1 VPSYDQT
8 PLYTAWRERYE
19 IVGRIGAGGFADVYE
34 AFDREAGAEVALKVI
49 DGRGAAPGRVVREV
63 EAAEALDHPGIVALL
78 DYFSDGRRSFLVW
91 ELVRGQSLA
100 ELAGELLDD
109 EAALA
114 VAQLAGALAYA
125 HASGVVHRDVKPE
138 NVMIDTRG
146 RVKVMDFG
154 IARLADADTMTAEG
168 ELVGTVAYMSP
179 EQAAGRRVGPA
190 TDVYSAGVLLYELL
204 AGRNPVRGATAGET
218 VGNILAGRIA
228 PLETVRPDLPA
239 ELCDTVAAACSLD
252 PRGRPTAADLATS
265 LRGLAGSLGGGR
277 RLRPGRLLA
286 PLRRLHVVAERGLGA
301 ALAAGA
307 LAALLARL
315 PAYPAGWA
323 LPLALA
329 VAVVWFVLPG
339 AGLALALG
347 AVAFPV
353 FNVSAAAG
361 LAYLP
366 VAVVVAIG
374 FRRRPL
380 FAVWPA
386 LALLLAPVA
395 GTLLAGCAAA
405 VFGRRRAP
413 FLAAWTGFVAY
424 LVLSFTART
433 RDAFAGYRAPGLAA
447 RRLLAAGDPM
457 TALVA
462 VAHLA
467 SSRACLLQAGL
478 WAGLAL
484 TLAAA
489 ARLGRLE
496 ARLWAWSLAF
506 AVFYAV
512 ARVVPVTLWGVSVG
526 ARALLLN
533 VTVAALASG
542 VVLALAGTAAASP
555 LASAGETLR
564 HSARDVTPA

>member
-1 VPSYDQT
+1 MAVPSYEQT

-34 AFDREAGAEVALKVI
+34 AFDRQAGAEVALKVI
-49 DGRGAAPGRVVREV
+49 DERGAPPGRVVREV
-63 EAAEALDHPGIVALL
+63 EAAEALDHPAIVALL
-78 DYFSDGRRSFLVW
+78 DFFSDGRRSFLVW

-100 ELAGELLDD
+100 ELAGELRDD
-109 EAALA
+109 EAMLA
-114 VAQLAGALAYA
+114 AAQLCDALAYA

-138 NVMIDTRG
+138 NVMIDTHG

-154 IARLADADTMTAEG
+154 IARLAGADTMTAEG
-168 ELVGTVAYMSP
+168 ELLGTVAYMSP

-204 AGRNPVRGATAGET
+204 AGSNPVRGATAGET

-228 PLETVRPDLPA
+228 PLETARPDLPA
-239 ELCDTVAAACSLD
+239 ELCDAVAAACSLD
-252 PRGRPTAADLATS
+252 ARDRPAAADLAAS
-265 LRGLAGSLGGGR
+265 LRGLAGRLAGGR
-277 RLRPGRLLA
+277 RLRPARLLA

-301 ALAAGA
+301 GLAAGA

-315 PAYPAGWA
+315 PAYPAGWT

-329 VAVVWFVLPG
+329 VVVLWIVLPG

-347 AVAFPV
+347 AAAFPL

-413 FLAAWTGFVAY
+413 FLAAWTGFVVY
-424 LVLSFTART
+424 LVLSITART
-433 RDAFAGYRAPGLAA
+433 RDAFAGYQTPGLAA
-447 RRLLAAGDPM
+447 RRLLTAGDPV
-457 TALVA
+457 TAFVS
-462 VAHLA
+462 VAHLLT
-467 SSRACLLQAGL
+467 SRACLLQAAL

-484 TLAAA
+484 ALAAA
-489 ARLGRLE
+489 ARPGRLE
-496 ARLWAWSLAF
+496 ARLWPWSLAF
-506 AVFYAV
+506 CIFYLA
-512 ARVVPVTLWGVSVG
+512 ARVVPVSLWGASAG
-526 ARALLLN
+526 ARELLLN
-533 VTVAALASG
+533 VIVAALVSG
-542 VVLALAGTAAASP
+542 AVLALAPAAARP
-555 LASAGETLR
+555 LEPAGEPLW
-564 HSARDVTPA
+564 D

>member
-49 DGRGAAPGRVVREV
+49 DERGAAPGRVVREV
-63 EAAEALDHPGIVALL
+63 EAAEALDHPGIVALR

-100 ELAGELLDD
+100 ELTGELRDD
-109 EAALA
+109 EAVVA
-114 VAQLAGALAYA
+114 VAQLSDALAYA

-138 NVMIDTRG
+138 NVMIDTHG
-146 RVKVMDFG
+146 RVKIMDFG
-154 IARLADADTMTAEG
+154 IARRAGADTMTAEG
-168 ELVGTVAYMSP
+168 ELLGTVAYMSP

-190 TDVYSAGVLLYELL
+190 TDVYSAGLLLYELL

-228 PLETVRPDLPA
+228 PLATVRPDLPA
-239 ELCDTVAAACSLD
+239 ELCDALAAACSLD
-252 PRGRPTAADLATS
+252 SRERPAAADLAAS
-265 LRGLAGSLGGGR
+265 LRGLGGRLAGR

-301 ALAAGA
+301 GLAAGA

-323 LPLALA
+323 LPLAFGA
-329 VAVVWFVLPG
+329 AVVWFVLPA

-347 AVAFPV
+347 AAAFPL

-366 VAVVVAIG
+366 VAVVVAVS

-386 LALLLAPVA
+386 LALLLAPAA
-395 GTLLAGCAAA
+395 GALLAGCAAA

-413 FLAAWTGFVAY
+413 FLAAWTGFVVY

-433 RDAFAGYRAPGLAA
+433 RDAFAGYQAPGLAA
-447 RRLLAAGDPM
+447 RRLVAAGDPM

-467 SSRACLLQAGL
+467 ADRACLLQTGL

-484 TLAAA
+484 ALAAA

-496 ARLWAWSLAF
+496 ARLWVWSLAF
-506 AVFYAV
+506 ALFYAV
-512 ARVVPVTLWGVSVG
+512 ARVVPVSLWGVSGG
-526 ARALLLN
+526 ARELLLN
-533 VTVAALASG
+533 VIVAGLASG
-542 VVLALAGTAAASP
+542 VALTLAAAAAASP
-555 LASAGETLR
+555 LAPAGEALWE
-564 HSARDVTPA
+564 A

>member
-1 VPSYDQT
+1 MAVPSQEQT

-34 AFDREAGAEVALKVI
+34 AFDREAGVEVALKVI
-49 DGRGAAPGRVVREV
+49 DERGAPPGRVVREV
-63 EAAEALDHPGIVALL
+63 EAAEALDHPGVVALL
-78 DYFSDGRRSFLVW
+78 DFFSDGRRSFLVW

-100 ELAGELLDD
+100 ELAGELHDD
-109 EAALA
+109 EAAVA
-114 VAQLAGALAYA
+114 AAQLYEALAYA

-154 IARLADADTMTAEG
+154 IARLAGAETMTAEG
-168 ELVGTVAYMSP
+168 ELLGTVAYMSP

-228 PLETVRPDLPA
+228 PLQTVRPDLPA

-252 PRGRPTAADLATS
+252 ARDRPAAADLAAS
-265 LRGLAGSLGGGR
+265 LRDLAGRLAGGR
-277 RLRPGRLLA
+277 RLRPARLLA
-286 PLRRLHVVAERGLGA
+286 PLRRLRVAVERGLGA

-307 LAALLARL
+307 LGALLVRL
-315 PAYPAGWA
+315 PAYPAGWT

-329 VAVVWFVLPG
+329 VALVWMVLPG

-347 AVAFPV
+347 AAAFPL

-361 LAYLP
+361 LAWLP
-366 VAVVVAIG
+366 VAVIVAIA

-386 LALLLAPVA
+386 LAVLLAP
-395 GTLLAGCAAA
+395 LLGVLLPVCAAA

-413 FLAAWTGFVAY
+413 LLAAWSGAVAFV
-424 LVLSFTART
+424 VLSFSART
-433 RDAFAGYRAPGLAA
+433 RDAFAGYDAPGLAA
-447 RRLLAAGDPM
+447 RHVLAAGEPVS
-457 TALVA
+457 ALVTL
-462 VAHLA
+462 AHLVT
-467 SSRACLLQAGL
+467 SRACLLQAGL

-484 TLAAA
+484 ALAAA
-489 ARLGRLE
+489 ARAGRLE
-496 ARLWAWSLAF
+496 ARLWLWSLTF
-506 AVFYAV
+506 SGFYLA
-512 ARVVPVTLWGVSVG
+512 ARVVPVSVWGVPAG
-526 ARALLLN
+526 ARELLLN
-533 VTVAALASG
+533 VILAALASG
-542 VVLALAGTAAASP
+542 VVLALAPAAARP
-555 LASAGETLR
+555 LAAAGDPPL
-564 HSARDVTPA
+564 D